1 MQTHYHLF
9 DEDELRVVIV
19 GDCNCDYPPSL
30 LLFLFLFLS
39 HPFLRFQ
46 HTLYH
51 RHPTLPHPPSFPFP
65 PSLLHSPLSQAAPM
79 QHTIPCVGY
88 VITEKTRPGRL
99 KFDEVRDG
107 GGGVVSYPD
116 YL

>member
-1 MQTHYHLF
+1 
-9 DEDELRVVIV
+9 
-19 GDCNCDYPPSL
+19 
-30 LLFLFLFLS
+30 
-39 HPFLRFQ
+39 
-46 HTLYH
+46 
-51 RHPTLPHPPSFPFP
+51 
-65 PSLLHSPLSQAAPM
+65 M